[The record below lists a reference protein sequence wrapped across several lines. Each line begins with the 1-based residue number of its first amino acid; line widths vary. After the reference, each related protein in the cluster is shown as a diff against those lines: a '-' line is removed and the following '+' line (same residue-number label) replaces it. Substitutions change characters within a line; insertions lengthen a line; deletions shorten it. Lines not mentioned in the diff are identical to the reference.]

1 MAFKRPTLTELNER
15 VVNDIETRVPAS
27 EPRLRRSLFNVLA
40 RVFSGVV
47 HGLYGYLDY
56 LSKQILPDTADDEYL
71 VRHASIWGLIRKP
84 AAPAIGNVTFTGN
97 NGTVIP
103 AGTLLQ
109 RSDSVEF
116 ATASE
121 VIIAGGT
128 ALATVTAEV
137 AGADGN
143 TDAAIV
149 LNLVSVIAGAD
160 SQATIDGSGLT
171 SGSYQEDDTSLRQR
185 VLSRIQQPPH
195 GGALFDYQAW
205 ALEVSGVT
213 RAWVSPL
220 ELGAGTV
227 TVRFVR
233 DDDVSIIPDLT
244 EIEAV
249 QDYIDNLR
257 PVTADVTVVAP
268 IAVELNLTI
277 QLTPAS
283 SLVQAA
289 VQAELKDLL
298 RRESQPSGTILLSHL
313 REAISI
319 AAGETDHNLVS
330 PSADVTH
337 STGEMA
343 TMGTITWL

>member
-84 AAPAIGNVTFTGN
+84 ASPAIGNVTFTGN
-97 NGTVIP
+97 NGSVIP
-103 AGTLLQ
+103 VGTLLQ

-116 ATASE
+116 ATDAE
-121 VIIAGGT
+121 VIITTGT
-128 ALATVTAEV
+128 ATVAVTAEIL
-137 AGADGN
+137 GAIGN
-143 TDAAIV
+143 TDPNAS
-149 LNLVSVIAGAD
+149 LNLVSVIAGAN
-160 SQATIDGSGLT
+160 SKATVDANGLT
-171 SGSYQEDDTSLRQR
+171 NGSDQENNTSLRQR
-185 VLSRIQQPPH
+185 LLSRIQQPPH
-195 GGALFDYQAW
+195 GGALFDYEAW

-220 ELGAGTV
+220 ELGVGTV

-233 DDDVSIIPDLT
+233 DDDVSIIPDLA
-244 EIEAV
+244 EVQAV
-249 QDYIDNLR
+249 QDYIDGLR
-257 PVTADVTVVAP
+257 PVTADVIVVAP
-268 IAVELNLTI
+268 IAVALDLTI
-277 QLTPAS
+277 ELTPS
-283 SLVQAA
+283 SSPVQAA
-289 VQAELKDLL
+289 VQAELQDLL
-298 RRESQPSGTILLSHL
+298 RRESQPSGTILVSHL

-343 TMGTITWL
+343 IMGTITWL